1 MVSVVN
7 AAKAAANNKVT
18 EAQQQ
23 ADVQMITADS
33 RLQATKAQYAALTEE
48 GRAEQAN
55 LEAFDA

>member
-1 MVSVVN
+1 MLFRS
-7 AAKAAANNKVT
+7 ANNKVT

-33 RLQATKAQYAALTEE
+33 RLQATKAQYAALAEE